1 MPTLDTRTVRIYRV
15 ILLLGCTAFFVL
27 QWINGRDGMADFR
40 VYHDAAEAWMAG
52 ESPYGQW
59 FFVETGYY
67 KYSPVMLVPFMPLT
81 WLPVKVA
88 SSLFYFAIVAAMAW
102 LLPRVVQRAKALF
115 PHGGTPGWLLL
126 AVLSAVMLDHLV
138 HELHLGNTNLLLLG
152 LGWSMFVH
160 VRRGKWKWAGVAY
173 ACMLLAKPHFLIL
186 MPWLVM
192 RKEFRVLGT
201 MTLGVMIGLLLPALW
216 TGWGENLTL
225 LQDWYLAIR
234 EHQSMLPS
242 ANTWASMSAAV
253 IGVEL
258 PAPTWLFAITVG
270 LAAAA
275 IFFLLCHHGLP
286 QTDHR
291 RAYVEFFL
299 LISLIP
305 NLTNTDTEHFL
316 WSIPVLA
323 GLLVMLPWSQGKRW
337 LWAIL
342 GVAALPWLLST
353 PDLIGHAADEWLD
366 KSGLIGVSNTF
377 LLGWFV
383 WYVLHPPAH
392 LPEPAMHVPV

>member
-1 MPTLDTRTVRIYRV
+1 MPTLDSRTVRIYRV
-15 ILLLGCTAFFVL
+15 VLLLGCTAFFVL

-88 SSLFYFAIVAAMAW
+88 SSLFFFAIVLAMAW
-102 LLPRVVQRAKALF
+102 LFPRVVQRAKSLF
-115 PHGGTPGWLLL
+115 PSGGAPEWLLL

-138 HELHLGNTNLLLLG
+138 RELHLGNTNLLLLG
-152 LGWSMFVH
+152 LGWSLFVH
-160 VRRGKWKWAGVAY
+160 IRRGKWKWAGVAY
-173 ACMLLAKPHFLIL
+173 ALMLLAKPHFLIL
-186 MPWLVM
+186 APWLVM
-192 RKEFRVLGT
+192 RREFRVLGT
-201 MTLGVMIGLLLPALW
+201 AMVGVFLGLLLPAVW
-216 TGWGENLTL
+216 TGWADNMQL
-225 LQDWYLAIR
+225 LQDWYFAIR

-242 ANTWASMSAAV
+242 ANTWASMSA
-253 IGVEL
+253 GLMGLDL

-270 LAAAA
+270 IAAAG
-275 IFFLLCHHGLP
+275 IFFLLRHHGLP

-316 WSIPVLA
+316 WTIPVLA
-323 GLLVMLPWSQGKRW
+323 GLLVMLPWKQGARYW
-337 LWAIL
+337 WIVL
-342 GVAALPWLLST
+342 GVLALPWMINT
-353 PDLIGHAADEWLD
+353 PDLIGGAAAEWLD
-366 KSGLIGVSNTF
+366 KSGLIGLSNTV
-377 LLGWFV
+377 LLVWFT
-383 WYVLHPPAH
+383 WWVLRSPKG
-392 LPEPAMHVPV
+392 LEPAAVHATV